1 MVRAK
6 IQDVARL
13 AGVSLSTVSA
23 VINGKAVVAAKTRR
37 RVLDAIA
44 QLRYRPSLYASN
56 LARRELRVLGVIV
69 SNLQNP
75 FFAETAQAIEDE
87 AMRVGYTISLAATN
101 FSSELLRSSVHQ
113 MLGARISGLAVMT
126 SERDKTAFDVI
137 EQSGVPSVFLD
148 VGRSGPTSTNIRVDS
163 RGGMMAAVQHLIEL
177 GHRDLLLVRNS
188 QKSSPLLS
196 HRYRYQGFA
205 AAVEAC
211 GVADLRTHVVDVAGS
226 GADAGLEAIA
236 SALGRLPFTAVMA
249 VTDMVALGVYRGLQQ
264 RGVSIPGDVSVVGF
278 DNTYVSR
285 FLHPP
290 LTTVD
295 IPRGE
300 LSRLT
305 VEALTSSEK
314 ERRGVSVKLP
324 TALILRESTAAP
336 KHPGLAVSASR
347 QSR

>member
-1 MVRAK
+1 MARAK

-23 VINGKAVVAAKTRR
+23 VINGKAVVSAKTRQ

-44 QLRYRPSLYASN
+44 RLDYRPSLYASN

-69 SNLQNP
+69 SSLQNP

-87 AMRVGYTISLAATN
+87 AIRLGYTISLAATN
-101 FSSELLRSSVHQ
+101 FSPELLRAAVHQ

-126 SERDKTAFDVI
+126 SERDKAAFDVV

-163 RGGMMAAVQHLIEL
+163 RGGMMAAVRHLIEL

-188 QKSSPLLS
+188 QAGGPLLS
-196 HRYRYQGFA
+196 HRYRYQGYA
-205 AAVEAC
+205 AAVAAC
-211 GVADLRTHVVDVAGS
+211 GAAGMRSQVVDAAGA
-226 GADAGLEAIA
+226 GADAGLAAIA
-236 SALGRLPFTAVMA
+236 SALGRVPFTAVTT
-249 VTDMVALGVYRGLQQ
+249 VTDMVALGVCRGLQE
-264 RGVSIPGDVSVVGF
+264 RGVSIPRDVSVVGF

-285 FLHPP
+285 FLHPA

-300 LSRLT
+300 LSRLV
-305 VEALTSSEK
+305 VEALTGAEPGSQGRSI
-314 ERRGVSVKLP
+314 KLP
-324 TALILRESTAAP
+324 TRLIVRESTAAP
-336 KHPGLAVSASR
+336 RA
-347 QSR
+347 